1 MVLSMFSSASLSSSS
16 EMAPVR
22 STLPRWPRT
31 STIVEDAE
39 SLNAP
44 AVQASV
50 YSFALLLLCS
60 SLFLSIAAWLAKQPM
75 KKYGIRV

>member
-1 MVLSMFSSASLSSSS
+1 VA
-16 EMAPVR
+16 
-22 STLPRWPRT
+22 

-44 AVQASV
+44 AVQSTV
-50 YSFALLLLCS
+50 YSFALLLLFS
-60 SLFLSIAAWLAKQPM
+60 SFVLSIGAWLAKQPM